1 MNPIVRKGLGV
12 LLGLVAAALASIRFM
27 AGFREGKTNWILPVL
42 IAGILLLI
50 FYSLWDGENRK
61 KKLIYVYFTAG
72 NDTPSQSDL
81 IGVFKFTSHRNSS
94 RNRGYFNV

>member
-1 MNPIVRKGLGV
+1 MNPIGRKGLGV
-12 LLGLVAAALASIRFM
+12 LLGLAAAALASIRFM

-61 KKLIYVYFTAG
+61 K
-72 NDTPSQSDL
+72 N
-81 IGVFKFTSHRNSS
+81 
-94 RNRGYFNV
+94 